1 MPREPTPATV
11 LAFLGARGP
20 RGRHYWRMTPRAP
33 ASDGAGPALARR
45 TLELVDVPSESRRE
59 HALAGVV
66 ADAVVT
72 PATPL
77 RYRDGTSLYAAHE
90 SGGRPLV
97 VLAGHLDTVPP
108 QGNLP
113 GHVADGRV
121 HGLGASDMKGGL
133 AVMVELA
140 RAVADGRLSPAV
152 DVGFLFFGR
161 EELPASESALPALFD
176 GCPDVLRADLVVMME
191 PTANALQLGC
201 LGNLNADVTFA
212 GRSAHS
218 ARPWLG
224 TNAIHRAV
232 TGLHALA
239 ATPPRDVDVD
249 GLTYVEVVNVTGIEG
264 GIARNVI
271 PDAVRCRV
279 NFRYAPNRSPADAE
293 SALRAL
299 LPEHAHMTV
308 AGNAPPAAPATRNR
322 LVDRLRRAAGAP
334 VQPKQAWTPVAE
346 FAALGLDAVNFG
358 PGDPRLAHRP
368 DESVEIAALEASF
381 AALARFV
388 TAV

>member
-1 MPREPTPATV
+1 
-11 LAFLGARGP
+11 
-20 RGRHYWRMTPRAP
+20 MTRTGHR
-33 ASDGAGPALARR
+33 DDVAGALARR

-59 HALAGVV
+59 DAIARVV

-77 RYRDGTSLYAAHE
+77 RHRDDSSLFVAHE
-90 SGGRPLV
+90 RGERPLV
-97 VLAGHLDTVPP
+97 VLAGHLDTVPA
-108 QGNLP
+108 QDNVP
-113 GHVADGRV
+113 GRVDGGRV

-140 RAVADGRLSPAV
+140 RAVADGRIRPAV

-161 EELPASESALPALFD
+161 EELPATESALPALFD
-176 GCPDVLRADLVVMME
+176 SCADVLRADLVVVME

-232 TGLHALA
+232 TGLQALA
-239 ATPPRDVDVD
+239 ATPPRDVEVG
-249 GLTYVEVVNVTGIEG
+249 GLTFVEVVNVTGIEG

-293 SALRAL
+293 AALRAL
-299 LPEHAHMTV
+299 LPDHALLTV
-308 AGNAPPAAPATRNR
+308 AGNAPPALPATGNA
-322 LVDRLRRAAGAP
+322 LVDRLRRAARAR

-346 FAALGLDAVNFG
+346 FAARGLDAVNFG

-388 TAV
+388 SAD